1 MEGFAKLVNGVSD
14 TIMQHVKPESIK
26 KNTI

>member
-14 TIMQHVKPESIK
+14 MIMQHVKPESIK
-26 KNTI
+26 ENTI